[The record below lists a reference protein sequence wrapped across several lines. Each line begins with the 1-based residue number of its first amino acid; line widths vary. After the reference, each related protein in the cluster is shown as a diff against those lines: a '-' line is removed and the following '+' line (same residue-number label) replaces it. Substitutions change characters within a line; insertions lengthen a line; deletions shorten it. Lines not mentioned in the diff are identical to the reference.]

1 MRVLGFG
8 TYDTSVHPRS
18 GVLLAGL
25 AARGATVRELDRPLG
40 LTTADRVDMLRRPWL
55 LPRLA
60 ARLASRWAG
69 LVDGSFAFGGER
81 APDVVVVGYLG
92 HFDVL
97 LARALFP
104 RATIVLDHLIFAAST
119 ARDRG
124 VDDRVRGAAL
134 SALDRM
140 ATGAADVVV
149 VDTEEHAELAAPA
162 VRERT
167 VVVPVGATEV
177 WRLAG
182 ERRATSTSATPRM
195 VFYGLFTPLQ
205 GTVTIARALAE
216 LHRRGVPLRV
226 TLVGTGQDHAEA
238 RAVLGGVPG
247 IEWVDWVAPDELPD
261 LVAAHDIGLGIF
273 GDTDKGLKVVPNK
286 VYQSLAAGCAVVTS
300 DTPPQRRF
308 LRDAALLVPPG
319 DPAAL
324 ADALERLL
332 ADPERVADLRARAR
346 ERARDLTPSAV
357 VEPLWRELTS

>member
-8 TYDTSVHPRS
+8 TYDTSVHPRA
-18 GVLLAGL
+18 GVLLQGL
-25 AARGATVRELDRPLG
+25 AERGATVRELDRPLG
-40 LTTADRVDMLRRPWL
+40 LSTADRVDMLRRPWL

-69 LVDGSFAFGGER
+69 LVDGSFAFAGER

-104 RATIVLDHLIFAAST
+104 RATLVLDHLIFAAST

-124 VDDRVRGAAL
+124 VDGRLRGGAL
-134 SALDRM
+134 TALDRV

-167 VVVPVGATEV
+167 VVVPVGAPDAWAE
-177 WRLAG
+177 AG
-182 ERRATSTSATPRM
+182 RNRAGSSGGTPSIA
-195 VFYGLFTPLQ
+195 FYGLFTPLQ

-216 LHRRGVPLRV
+216 LHRRGTELRV
-226 TLVGTGQDHAEA
+226 TMVGTGQDHAEA
-238 RAVLGGVPG
+238 RAVLAGVPG
-247 IEWVDWVAPDELPD
+247 IEWLDWVAPEKLPD

-273 GDTDKGLKVVPNK
+273 GDTDKGLRVVPNK

-308 LRDAALLVPPG
+308 LGDAALLVPPG

-324 ADALERLL
+324 ADALGALID
-332 ADPERVADLRARAR
+332 DPAAVADLRAWAS

-357 VEPLWRELTS
+357 VGPLWDVLTA